1 MLKGNDYINILN
13 QIKKI
18 RNDLE
23 EIERF
28 INIVKINTILK
39 LKNIMIIYNGL

>member
-1 MLKGNDYINILN
+1 MLKGNDYINILE
-13 QIKKI
+13 QIKKLQK
-18 RNDLE
+18 DLE

-39 LKNIMIIYNGL
+39 LKKYNDNI

>member
-39 LKNIMIIYNGL
+39 LKKYNDNI

>member
-1 MLKGNDYINILN
+1 MLKGEDYKNILD
-13 QIKKI
+13 QIKKLQ
-18 RNDLE
+18 RDLE

-39 LKNIMIIYNGL
+39 LKKYNNNI